1 MNQVALYQ
9 ESVGVVAVPD
19 TNDVATLMSFN
30 RSLSSKDADKIVKAF
45 DNGLYDMAVEYIWS
59 RTISTLKKNIMK
71 FGEEFVAEMLDRPDV
86 SSVEDIS
93 EYEVITLSSDLGFI
107 NQTAKIEFMQFSEI
121 IQHYMSNEDPDEGFP
136 LTKVSDI
143 VRSCVKH
150 VLGFE
155 KVEYEMS
162 FVSFRNRLRTEY
174 IIEGHEIYTQLKLA
188 PYFYKRTVFK
198 TMMNLAKTTKDSA
211 EREIILNNM
220 ITIFV
225 EIWSALSSE
234 EKWIIGRSYAQC
246 LSDGDNKL
254 LIALKSVLLKVKG
267 FDYVPENLRSNTYII
282 AAKDLLSAHQG
293 MNNFYNEPSKAK
305 YLAQMGNSIPAPA
318 FGNCMT
324 AVLACKLGNSYGI
337 SWDAQTYLD
346 EILQTVSQDRWS
358 YYLSSVLPYDRVI
371 LYKLCDDISI
381 DRWIELV
388 EKYSLDKIDMEGDK
402 ELKELISFSNPKQ
415 KIQLKRVVNR
425 VLEHLKLLI

>member
-9 ESVGVVAVPD
+9 ESAGVVAVPD
-19 TNDVATLMSFN
+19 TNDVAILMSYN
-30 RSLSSKDADKIVKAF
+30 RSLSSNDANKIVKAF
-45 DNGLYDMAVEYIWS
+45 DNELYDMAAEYIWS

-71 FGEEFVAEMLDRPDV
+71 FGEEFVAEMLDRPDI

-121 IQHYMSNEDPDEGFP
+121 IQHYMSNEDPDEAFP

-155 KVEYEMS
+155 KVEYEIS

-220 ITIFV
+220 ISIFV

-234 EKWIIGRSYAQC
+234 EKWVIWRSYAQC

-282 AAKDLLSAHQG
+282 AAKDLLSANQG

-346 EILQTVSQDRWS
+346 EILQTVSKDRWS

-371 LYKLCDDISI
+371 LYKLCVDITA

-388 EKYSLDKIDMEGDK
+388 EKYSLEKIDIEGEK
-402 ELKELISFSNPKQ
+402 ELKDLISYSNPKQ

-425 VLEHLKLLI
+425 ILESLKN

>member
-9 ESVGVVAVPD
+9 ESAGVVAVPD
-19 TNDVATLMSFN
+19 TNDVAILMSYN
-30 RSLSSKDADKIVKAF
+30 RSLSSNDANKIVKAF
-45 DNGLYDMAVEYIWS
+45 DNELYDMAAEYIWS

-71 FGEEFVAEMLDRPDV
+71 FGEEFVAEMLDRPDI

-121 IQHYMSNEDPDEGFP
+121 IQHYMSNEDPDEAFP

-155 KVEYEMS
+155 KVEYEIS

-220 ITIFV
+220 ISIFV
-225 EIWSALSSE
+225 EIWSALKKKK
-234 EKWIIGRSYAQC
+234 KWVIGRSYAQC

-346 EILQTVSQDRWS
+346 EILQTVSKDRWS

-371 LYKLCDDISI
+371 LYKLCVDITA

-388 EKYSLDKIDMEGDK
+388 EKYSLEKIDIEGEK
-402 ELKELISFSNPKQ
+402 ELKDLISYSNPKQ

-425 VLEHLKLLI
+425 ILESLKN

>member
-9 ESVGVVAVPD
+9 ESAGVVTVPD
-19 TNDVATLMSFN
+19 TNDVAVLMSYN
-30 RSLSSKDADKIVKAF
+30 RSLSNNDANKIVKAF
-45 DNGLYDMAVEYIWS
+45 DNELYDMAAEYIWS
-59 RTISTLKKNIMK
+59 RTINTLKKNIMK
-71 FGEEFVAEMLDRPDV
+71 FGEEFVAEMLDRPDI

-121 IQHYMSNEDPDEGFP
+121 IQHYMSNEDPDEAFP

-155 KVEYEMS
+155 KVEYEIS

-234 EKWIIGRSYAQC
+234 EKWVIGRAYAQC

-324 AVLACKLGNSYGI
+324 AILACKLGNSYGI

-346 EILQTVSQDRWS
+346 EILQTVSKDRWS

-371 LYKLCDDISI
+371 LYKLLGDTTA

-388 EKYSLDKIDMEGDK
+388 EKYGLDKVDIEGDK
-402 ELKELISFSNPKQ
+402 ELKDLVLFSNPKQ
-415 KIQLKRVVNR
+415 KIQLKRIVNK
-425 VLEHLKLLI
+425 VLERLKN

>member
-9 ESVGVVAVPD
+9 ESTGVVAVPD
-19 TNDVATLMSFN
+19 TNDVAILMSYN
-30 RSLSSKDADKIVKAF
+30 RSLSSKDANKIVKAF
-45 DNGLYDMAVEYIWS
+45 DNELYDMAAEYIWS
-59 RTISTLKKNIMK
+59 RTINTLKKNIMK
-71 FGEEFVAEMLDRPDV
+71 FGEEFVAEMLDRPDI

-93 EYEVITLSSDLGFI
+93 EYEVITLSADLGFI

-121 IQHYMSNEDPDEGFP
+121 IQHYMSNEDPDEAFP

-155 KVEYEMS
+155 KVEYEIS

-198 TMMNLAKTTKDSA
+198 TMMNLAKTTRDSA

-234 EKWIIGRSYAQC
+234 EKWVIGRSYAQC

-346 EILQTVSQDRWS
+346 EILQTVSKDRWS
-358 YYLSSVLPYDRVI
+358 YYLNSVLPYDRVI
-371 LYKLCDDISI
+371 LYKLWGDITA

-388 EKYSLDKIDMEGDK
+388 EKYGLDKVEIEGDK
-402 ELKELISFSNPKQ
+402 ELKDLILFSNPKQ

-425 VLEHLKLLI
+425 VLERLKN

>member
-9 ESVGVVAVPD
+9 ESAGVVAVPD
-19 TNDVATLMSFN
+19 TNDVAILMSYN
-30 RSLSSKDADKIVKAF
+30 RSLSSNDANKIVKAF
-45 DNGLYDMAVEYIWS
+45 DNELYDMAAEYIWS

-71 FGEEFVAEMLDRPDV
+71 FGEEFVAEMLDRPDI

-121 IQHYMSNEDPDEGFP
+121 IQHYMSNEDPDEAFP

-155 KVEYEMS
+155 KVEYEIS

-220 ITIFV
+220 ISIFV

-234 EKWIIGRSYAQC
+234 EKWVIGRSYAQC

-346 EILQTVSQDRWS
+346 EILQTVSKDRWS

-371 LYKLCDDISI
+371 LYKLCVDITA

-388 EKYSLDKIDMEGDK
+388 EKYSLEKIDIEGEK
-402 ELKELISFSNPKQ
+402 ELKDLISYSNPKQ

-425 VLEHLKLLI
+425 ILESLKN

>member
-1 MNQVALYQ
+1 MNQIALYQ
-9 ESVGVVAVPD
+9 ESAGVVIVPD
-19 TNDVATLMSFN
+19 TNDVAALMSFN
-30 RSLSSKDADKIVKAF
+30 RTLSNNDANKIVKAF
-45 DNGLYDMAVEYIWS
+45 DNGLYDMAAEYIWS

-71 FGEEFVAEMLDRPDV
+71 FGEEFVAEMLDRPDIT
-86 SSVEDIS
+86 SVDDIS
-93 EYEVITLSSDLGFI
+93 EYEVITLSADLGFI

-121 IQHYMSNEDPDEGFP
+121 IQHYMSNEDPDEEFP

-155 KVEYEMS
+155 KVEYEIS

-174 IIEGHEIYTQLKLA
+174 ITEGHEIYTQLNLA

-225 EIWSALSSE
+225 ETWSALSSE
-234 EKWIIGRSYAQC
+234 EKWVIGRAYAQC
-246 LSDGDNKL
+246 LNDGDNKL

-293 MNNFYNEPSKAK
+293 MNNFYNEPNKAK

-324 AVLACKLGNSYGI
+324 AVIACKLGNSYGI
-337 SWDAQTYLD
+337 SWDAQSYLD
-346 EILQTVSQDRWS
+346 EILQTVSKDRWS

-371 LYKLCDDISI
+371 LYKLYGDVTI

-388 EKYSLDKIDMEGDK
+388 QKYSLNKVDIEGNKDIK
-402 ELKELISFSNPKQ
+402 DLISFSNIKQ
-415 KIQLKRVVNR
+415 KMQLKRIVNR
-425 VLEHLKLLI
+425 MLEYQN

>member
-9 ESVGVVAVPD
+9 ESAGVVAVPD
-19 TNDVATLMSFN
+19 TNDVATLMSYN
-30 RSLSSKDADKIVKAF
+30 RSLSSNDANKIVKAF
-45 DNGLYDMAVEYIWS
+45 DNELYDMAAEYIWS

-71 FGEEFVAEMLDRPDV
+71 FGEEFVAEMLDRPDI

-121 IQHYMSNEDPDEGFP
+121 IQHYMSNEDPDEAFP

-155 KVEYEMS
+155 KVEYEIS

-198 TMMNLAKTTKDSA
+198 TMMNLAKTTRDSA

-234 EKWIIGRSYAQC
+234 EKWVIGRSYAQC

-346 EILQTVSQDRWS
+346 EILQTVSKDRWS

-371 LYKLCDDISI
+371 LYKLWDDITA

-388 EKYSLDKIDMEGDK
+388 EKYGLDKVEIEGDK
-402 ELKELISFSNPKQ
+402 ELKDLILFSNPKQ

-425 VLEHLKLLI
+425 VLERLKN

>member
-9 ESVGVVAVPD
+9 ESAGVVAVPD
-19 TNDVATLMSFN
+19 TNDVAILMSYN
-30 RSLSSKDADKIVKAF
+30 RSLSSNDANKIVKAF
-45 DNGLYDMAVEYIWS
+45 DNELYDMAAEYIWS

-71 FGEEFVAEMLDRPDV
+71 FGEEFVAEMLDRPDI

-121 IQHYMSNEDPDEGFP
+121 IQHYMSNEDPDEAFP

-155 KVEYEMS
+155 KVEYEIS

-220 ITIFV
+220 ISIFV

-234 EKWIIGRSYAQC
+234 EKWVIGRSYAQC

-346 EILQTVSQDRWS
+346 EILQTVSKDRWS

-371 LYKLCDDISI
+371 LYKLCVDITA
-381 DRWIELV
+381 DRWSELV
-388 EKYSLDKIDMEGDK
+388 EKYSLEKIDIEGEK
-402 ELKELISFSNPKQ
+402 ELKDLISYSNPKQ

-425 VLEHLKLLI
+425 ILESLKN

>member
-9 ESVGVVAVPD
+9 ESAGVVAVPD
-19 TNDVATLMSFN
+19 TNDVAILMSYN
-30 RSLSSKDADKIVKAF
+30 RSLSSNDANKIVKAF
-45 DNGLYDMAVEYIWS
+45 DNELYDMAAEYIWS

-71 FGEEFVAEMLDRPDV
+71 FGEEFVAEMLDRPDI

-121 IQHYMSNEDPDEGFP
+121 IQHYMSNEDPDEAFP

-155 KVEYEMS
+155 KVEYEIS

-220 ITIFV
+220 ISIFV

-234 EKWIIGRSYAQC
+234 EKWVIGRSYAQC

-346 EILQTVSQDRWS
+346 EILQTVSKDRWS

-371 LYKLCDDISI
+371 LYKLCVDITA

-388 EKYSLDKIDMEGDK
+388 EKYSLEKIDIEGEK
-402 ELKELISFSNPKQ
+402 ELKDLISDSNPKQ

-425 VLEHLKLLI
+425 ILESLKN

>member
-9 ESVGVVAVPD
+9 ESAGVVAVPD
-19 TNDVATLMSFN
+19 TNDVAILMSYN
-30 RSLSSKDADKIVKAF
+30 RSLSSNDANKIVKAF
-45 DNGLYDMAVEYIWS
+45 DNELYDMAAEYIWS

-71 FGEEFVAEMLDRPDV
+71 FGEEFVAEMLDRPDI
-86 SSVEDIS
+86 SSVEGIS

-121 IQHYMSNEDPDEGFP
+121 IQHYMSNEDPDEAFP

-155 KVEYEMS
+155 KVEYEIS

-174 IIEGHEIYTQLKLA
+174 IIEGHEIYIQLKLA

-198 TMMNLAKTTKDSA
+198 TMMNLAKTTRDSA

-234 EKWIIGRSYAQC
+234 EKWVIGRSYAQC

-282 AAKDLLSAHQG
+282 AAKNLLSAHQG

-346 EILQTVSQDRWS
+346 EILQTVSKDRWS

-371 LYKLCDDISI
+371 LYKLWGDITA

-388 EKYSLDKIDMEGDK
+388 EKYGLDKVEIEGDK
-402 ELKELISFSNPKQ
+402 ELKDLILFSNPKQ

-425 VLEHLKLLI
+425 VLERLKN

>member
-9 ESVGVVAVPD
+9 ESAGVVTVPD
-19 TNDVATLMSFN
+19 TNDIAILMSYN
-30 RSLSSKDADKIVKAF
+30 KSLSNNDANKIVKAF
-45 DNGLYDMAVEYIWS
+45 NSGLNDMAAEYIWS
-59 RTISTLKKNIMK
+59 RTINTLKKNIMK
-71 FGEEFVAEMLDRPDV
+71 FGEEFVAEMLDRPDI

-93 EYEVITLSSDLGFI
+93 DYEVITLSSDLGFI

-121 IQHYMSNEDPDEGFP
+121 IQHYMSNEDPDEEFP
-136 LTKVSDI
+136 LTKASDI

-155 KVEYEMS
+155 KVEYEIS
-162 FVSFRNRLRTEY
+162 FVSFRNRLKTEY
-174 IIEGHEIYTQLKLA
+174 ITEGHEIYTQLKLA

-198 TMMNLAKTTKDSA
+198 TMMNLAKTTEDSA

-225 EIWSALSSE
+225 EIWSSLSSE
-234 EKWIIGRSYAQC
+234 EKWVIGRSYAQC

-293 MNNFYNEPSKAK
+293 INNFYNEPSKAK

-346 EILQTVSQDRWS
+346 EILQTVSKDRWS

-371 LYKLCDDISI
+371 LYKLCVDTTV

-388 EKYSLDKIDMEGDK
+388 EKYSLDKIDIEGDK
-402 ELKELISFSNPKQ
+402 EVKVLIVLSNPKQ
-415 KIQLKRVVNR
+415 KIKLKRVANR
-425 VLEHLKLLI
+425 VLEHLKK

>member
-1 MNQVALYQ
+1 MNQIVLYQ
-9 ESVGVVAVPD
+9 ESAGVVAIPE

-30 RSLSSKDADKIVKAF
+30 RSLSNNDANKIVKAF

-71 FGEEFVAEMLDRPDV
+71 FGEEFVAEMLDRPDI
-86 SSVEDIS
+86 SSVDDIS

-121 IQHYMSNEDPDEGFP
+121 IQHYMSNEDPDEEFP

-155 KVEYEMS
+155 RVEYEIS

-174 IIEGHEIYTQLKLA
+174 IVEGHEIYTQLKLA

-234 EKWIIGRSYAQC
+234 EKWVIGRSYAQC

-324 AVLACKLGNSYGI
+324 AVLACKLGNNYGI

-346 EILQTVSQDRWS
+346 EMLQTVSKDRWS

-371 LYKLCDDISI
+371 LYKLCVDITV

-388 EKYSLDKIDMEGDK
+388 EKYSLKEIDIEGQK
-402 ELKELISFSNPKQ
+402 ELKDLISFSNPKQ

-425 VLEHLKLLI
+425 ILDSLKN

>member
-9 ESVGVVAVPD
+9 ESAGVVAVPD
-19 TNDVATLMSFN
+19 TNDVAILMSYN
-30 RSLSSKDADKIVKAF
+30 RSLSSNDANKIVKAF
-45 DNGLYDMAVEYIWS
+45 DNELYDMAAEYIWS

-71 FGEEFVAEMLDRPDV
+71 FGEEFVAEMLDRPDI

-121 IQHYMSNEDPDEGFP
+121 IQHYMSNEDPDEAFP

-155 KVEYEMS
+155 KVEYEIS

-220 ITIFV
+220 ISIFV

-234 EKWIIGRSYAQC
+234 EKWVIGRSYAQC

-346 EILQTVSQDRWS
+346 EILQTVSKDRWS

-371 LYKLCDDISI
+371 LYKLCVDITA
-381 DRWIELV
+381 DRWIEL
-388 EKYSLDKIDMEGDK
+388 EKKYSLEKIDIEGEK
-402 ELKELISFSNPKQ
+402 ELKDLISYSNPKQ

-425 VLEHLKLLI
+425 ILESLKN

>member
-9 ESVGVVAVPD
+9 ESAGVVAVPD
-19 TNDVATLMSFN
+19 TNDVAILMSYN
-30 RSLSSKDADKIVKAF
+30 RSLSSKDANKIVKAF
-45 DNGLYDMAVEYIWS
+45 DNELYDMAAEYIWS
-59 RTISTLKKNIMK
+59 RTINTLKKNIMK
-71 FGEEFVAEMLDRPDV
+71 FGEEFVAEMLDRPDI

-93 EYEVITLSSDLGFI
+93 EYEVITLSADLGFI

-121 IQHYMSNEDPDEGFP
+121 IQHYMSNEDPDEAFP

-155 KVEYEMS
+155 KVEYEIS

-198 TMMNLAKTTKDSA
+198 TMMNLAKTTRDSA

-234 EKWIIGRSYAQC
+234 EKWVIGRSYAQC

-346 EILQTVSQDRWS
+346 EILQTVSKDRWS
-358 YYLSSVLPYDRVI
+358 YYLNSVLPYDRVI
-371 LYKLCDDISI
+371 LYKLWGDITA

-388 EKYSLDKIDMEGDK
+388 EKYGLDKVEIEGDK
-402 ELKELISFSNPKQ
+402 ELKDLILFSNPKQ

-425 VLEHLKLLI
+425 VLERLKN

>member
-1 MNQVALYQ
+1 MNQIVLYQ
-9 ESVGVVAVPD
+9 ESAGVVAIPE

-30 RSLSSKDADKIVKAF
+30 RSLSNNDANKIVKAF

-71 FGEEFVAEMLDRPDV
+71 FGEEFVAEMLDRPDI
-86 SSVEDIS
+86 SSVDDIS

-121 IQHYMSNEDPDEGFP
+121 IQHYMSNEDPDEEFP

-155 KVEYEMS
+155 RVEYEIS

-174 IIEGHEIYTQLKLA
+174 IVEGHEIYTQLKLA

-234 EKWIIGRSYAQC
+234 EKWVIGRSYAQC

-346 EILQTVSQDRWS
+346 EMLQTVSKDRWS

-371 LYKLCDDISI
+371 LYKLCVDITV

-388 EKYSLDKIDMEGDK
+388 EKYSLKEIDIEGQK
-402 ELKELISFSNPKQ
+402 ELKDLISFSNPKQ

-425 VLEHLKLLI
+425 ILDSLKN

>member
-9 ESVGVVAVPD
+9 ESAGVVAVPD

-30 RSLSSKDADKIVKAF
+30 RSLSDNDANKIVKAF
-45 DNGLYDMAVEYIWS
+45 DNELYDMAAEDIWS

-71 FGEEFVAEMLDRPDV
+71 FGEEFVAEMLDRPDI
-86 SSVEDIS
+86 SSVDDIS

-121 IQHYMSNEDPDEGFP
+121 IQHYMSNEDPDEEFP

-155 KVEYEMS
+155 KVEYEIS
-162 FVSFRNRLRTEY
+162 FVSFRNRLKSEY
-174 IIEGHEIYTQLKLA
+174 IAEGHEIYNQLKLA

-198 TMMNLAKTTKDSA
+198 TMMNLAKTTQDSA
-211 EREIILNNM
+211 EREIVLNNM

-234 EKWIIGRSYAQC
+234 EKWTIGRSYAQC

-293 MNNFYNEPSKAK
+293 IDNFYNEPSKAK

-337 SWDAQTYLD
+337 SWDAQIYLD
-346 EILQTVSQDRWS
+346 DILKTVSKDRWS

-371 LYKLCDDISI
+371 LYKLCSDAIA

-388 EKYSLDKIDMEGDK
+388 QNYNLENIDVENEKEIKDLLSYSNAKYKIR
-402 ELKELISFSNPKQ
+402 
-415 KIQLKRVVNR
+415 LKRIANKI
-425 VLEHLKLLI
+425 LDSLKN

>member
-9 ESVGVVAVPD
+9 ESAGVVAVPD

-30 RSLSSKDADKIVKAF
+30 RSLSDNDANKIVKAF
-45 DNGLYDMAVEYIWS
+45 DNELYDMAAEYIWS

-71 FGEEFVAEMLDRPDV
+71 FGEEFVAEMLDRPDI
-86 SSVEDIS
+86 SSVDDIS

-121 IQHYMSNEDPDEGFP
+121 IQHYMSNEDPDEEFP

-155 KVEYEMS
+155 KVEYEIS
-162 FVSFRNRLRTEY
+162 FVSFRNRLKSEY
-174 IIEGHEIYTQLKLA
+174 IAEGHEIYNQLKLA

-198 TMMNLAKTTKDSA
+198 TMMNLAKTTQDSA
-211 EREIILNNM
+211 EREIVLNNM

-234 EKWIIGRSYAQC
+234 EKWTIGRSYAQC

-293 MNNFYNEPSKAK
+293 IDNFYNEPSKAR

-337 SWDAQTYLD
+337 SWDAQIYLD
-346 EILQTVSQDRWS
+346 EILQTVSKDRWS

-371 LYKLCDDISI
+371 LYKLCSDAIA

-388 EKYSLDKIDMEGDK
+388 QNYNLENIDVENEKEIKDLLSYSNAKYKIR
-402 ELKELISFSNPKQ
+402 
-415 KIQLKRVVNR
+415 LKRIANKI
-425 VLEHLKLLI
+425 LDSLKN

>member
-1 MNQVALYQ
+1 MNQVMLYQ
-9 ESVGVVAVPD
+9 ESTGVVAVPE
-19 TNDVATLMSFN
+19 TNDVSTLMSFN
-30 RSLSSKDADKIVKAF
+30 RTLSAKDANKIVKAF
-45 DNGLYDMAVEYIWS
+45 DNGLFDMAAEYIWS

-93 EYEVITLSSDLGFI
+93 EYDVITLSSDLGFI

-121 IQHYMSNEDPDEGFP
+121 IQHYMSNEDSDEEFP

-155 KVEYEMS
+155 KVDYEIS

-174 IIEGHEIYTQLKLA
+174 IMEGHEIYNQLKIA

-225 EIWSALSSE
+225 EIWPALSSE
-234 EKWIIGRSYAQC
+234 EKWVVGRSYAQC
-246 LSDGDNKL
+246 LNDGDNKL

-293 MNNFYNEPSKAK
+293 INNFYNEPGKAK
-305 YLAQMGNSIPAPA
+305 YLAQMGHSIPAPA

-337 SWDAQTYLD
+337 SWEAQTHLD
-346 EILQTVSQDRWS
+346 YILQTVVRDRWS
-358 YYLSSVLPYDRVI
+358 YYLNKVLPYDRVI
-371 LYKLCDDISI
+371 LYKLCEDVTA

-388 EKYSLDKIDMEGDK
+388 QQYSLDSIDVEGGK
-402 ELKELISFSNPKQ
+402 ELKDLLSCSNHKQ
-415 KIQLKRVVNR
+415 KTQLKRCAKKI
-425 VLEHLKLLI
+425 LEHLKN